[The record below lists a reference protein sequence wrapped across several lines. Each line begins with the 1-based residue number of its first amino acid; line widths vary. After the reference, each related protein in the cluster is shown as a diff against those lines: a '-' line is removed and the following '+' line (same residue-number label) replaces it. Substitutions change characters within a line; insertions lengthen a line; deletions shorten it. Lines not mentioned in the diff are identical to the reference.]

1 MGRLSN
7 KDHRAESRKATH
19 SEKHH
24 RCVPSDYCHNTDNNP
39 TLVCLRWSISTS
51 PPPDPEPLFFLPLLK
66 SHSLGM
72 KPRFSPAWATW
83 MFWPPGSWEE
93 EGATEVASRLQIK
106 ARSARIW
113 DIKLAL
119 DRNNFSNGW
128 NGPQAMCFLQDL
140 HKGGRVTVLN
150 FIKNINYIAKIS
162 INIRGMTL
170 KEYDMEALVYI
181 FRIYSLQSEFIS
193 LSLLTIQ

>member
-1 MGRLSN
+1 
-7 KDHRAESRKATH
+7 
-19 SEKHH
+19 
-24 RCVPSDYCHNTDNNP
+24 
-39 TLVCLRWSISTS
+39 
-51 PPPDPEPLFFLPLLK
+51 
-66 SHSLGM
+66 
-72 KPRFSPAWATW
+72 
-83 MFWPPGSWEE
+83 
-93 EGATEVASRLQIK
+93 
-106 ARSARIW
+106 
-113 DIKLAL
+113 
-119 DRNNFSNGW
+119 
-128 NGPQAMCFLQDL
+128 MCFLQDL